1 MKMKCRKTKIT
12 IFCMLICL
20 MFEIGCSTEESQNP
34 ELVFQYQF
42 DWWDVY
48 DLSGSYLPDQ
58 ESFEAL
64 ATAYLQDAGD
74 LLGYS
79 DWWKNKN
86 PKAEKII
93 LNINITPEGG
103 TTSHASYGKKV
114 LENEVEAGVTLSGMS
129 LTQYRS
135 DGFLAHE
142 LTHVMAGPSFSISME
157 DGLCQYV
164 QGTIGESSHIPE
176 VKEGKVS
183 FEEYFK
189 TCHEHYKQLA
199 SQGDIFV
206 KETGSKGAIELEE
219 IIYSVGK
226 EGRQY
231 PTKNRMIWL
240 VYSEAFCRYL
250 ITEYGV
256 DSTMDLITSGENESA
271 YEKIFGKGLEK
282 LKEDWL
288 RSVDAM
294 EQKYTWEEI
303 GEMEQEYMDDLQQ

>member
-1 MKMKCRKTKIT
+1 MNKKCRKTKVT
-12 IFCMLICL
+12 IFCILICL
-20 MFEIGCSTEESQNP
+20 MFGTGCGTEESQNP

-64 ATAYLQDAGD
+64 TTAYLQDAGE

-79 DWWKNKN
+79 DWWKKKN

-93 LNINITPEGG
+93 LNLKITPEGG
-103 TTSHASYGKKV
+103 TMSHASYGKKA
-114 LENEVEAGVTLSGMS
+114 LENEVEAGVTLGGMP

-135 DGFLAHE
+135 DSFLAHE

-164 QGTIGESSHIPE
+164 QGTIGKSSHIPE
-176 VKEGKVS
+176 VTEGQVS

-189 TCHEHYKQLA
+189 TYHEYCKQM
-199 SQGDIFV
+199 
-206 KETGSKGAIELEE
+206 KGAISLED
-219 IIYSVGK
+219 IISSIGK

-240 VYSEAFCRYL
+240 VYSEAFCHYL
-250 ITEYGV
+250 IAEYGV
-256 DSTMDLITSGENESA
+256 NNTMELITSGENESA
-271 YEKIFGKGLEK
+271 YETIFGKGLEE
-282 LKEDWL
+282 LKGDWL
-288 RSVDAM
+288 QSVDAL

-303 GEMEQEYMDDLQQ
+303 GEMEQAYMDDLQQ

>member
-1 MKMKCRKTKIT
+1 MKYWKTKNI

-20 MFEIGCSTEESQNP
+20 VFGMGCSTEESQNP

-48 DLSGSYLPDQ
+48 DLSGSYLPNQ

-64 ATAYLQDAGD
+64 TTAYLQDAGE

-79 DWWKNKN
+79 DWWKNIN

-93 LNINITPEGG
+93 LNLKITPEGG
-103 TTSHASYGKKV
+103 TMSHASYAQKA
-114 LENEVEAGVTLSGMS
+114 LEDEVEMGVTLSGMS
-129 LTQYRS
+129 LTQFRS

-157 DGLCQYV
+157 EGICQYV
-164 QGTIGESSHIPE
+164 QGNIGKCSHIPG
-176 VKEGKVS
+176 VTAGQLS

-189 TCHEHYKQLA
+189 TSHEYYKQLEA
-199 SQGDIFV
+199 QGA
-206 KETGSKGAIELEE
+206 KGAIPVED
-219 IIYSVGK
+219 IISSIGK
-226 EGRQY
+226 EGRQN
-231 PTKNRMIWL
+231 PSKNQMIWRL
-240 VYSEAFCRYL
+240 YSEAFCRYL
-250 ITEYGV
+250 IKEYGV
-256 DSTMDLITSGENESA
+256 DSTIELIAKGENESA
-271 YEKIFGKGLEK
+271 YEMIFGKELEE

-303 GEMEQEYMDDLQQ
+303 GKMEQEYLTNLQQ